1 MAVDVKALAS
11 KRVLGV
17 PVLYLVGAGVA
28 VLAVYAWR
36 LKPAS
41 EGPPSASEDPSS
53 ADATDVVASDT
64 LPTLPQGTVVAA
76 STTASGSG
84 ASNSSIETNSDWLRK
99 GVAYLIS
106 LGKNPGDSQVALQT
120 YLSGSSLS
128 YAQGQMRDYV
138 VKEYGIPPED
148 FIAGNTAAPVATKT
162 NTPTPAPTN
171 KAPVTN
177 TAAPAVR
184 RYTVVPGDSLSKI
197 ASRYGTTWQAIYN
210 ANRSQIRDPN
220 LIYPGQVFVIP

>member
-17 PVLYLVGAGVA
+17 PVLYLAAGGVA
-28 VLAVYAWR
+28 VLAIYAWR

-41 EGPPSASEDPSS
+41 ESPTDGSTDVSS
-53 ADATDVVASDT
+53 VDGADVVASDV
-64 LPTLPQGTVVAA
+64 LPTLPQGTVVAS
-76 STTASGSG
+76 STGASGSG
-84 ASNSSIETNSDWLRK
+84 ASNSGIETNSDWLRK

-128 YAQGQMRDYV
+128 YTQGQMRDYV

-148 FIAGNTAAPVATKT
+148 FIAGNTSAPVATKT

-171 KAPVTN
+171 
-177 TAAPAVR
+177 TAAATKTATPAVR
-184 RYTVVPGDSLSKI
+184 RYTVVSGDSLSKI